1 MEHLTFILSGF
12 GVVML
17 VLAALWLTT
26 AIVGRAFAAAEGRAV
41 PAVASA
47 PAPAAPT
54 APVFEG
60 VPPQHVV
67 AISAAVAVLTGGRGR
82 VVSVSA
88 PPHRV
93 AAWAQEGRSEQFAGR
108 RVRRDWARPGPT
120 KSSSP
125 KGDR

>member
-26 AIVGRAFAAAEGRAV
+26 AAVGRAFAAVEARS
-41 PAVASA
+41 VA
-47 PAPAAPT
+47 APAAAPAAA

-60 VPPQHVV
+60 VPPQHVA

-93 AAWAQEGRSEQFAGR
+93 AAWAHQGRSEQFASR

-120 KSSSP
+120 QSSS

>member
-12 GVVML
+12 GVVLL

-26 AIVGRAFAAAEGRAV
+26 ALVGRVFAAAGERA
-41 PAVASA
+41 A
-47 PAPAAPT
+47 PGAAPTPAAPPT
-54 APVFEG
+54 PVFEG
-60 VPPQHVV
+60 VPPGHVA

-82 VVSVSA
+82 VVSVTA

-93 AAWAQEGRSEQFAGR
+93 PAWAQEGRSEQFAGR
-108 RVRRDWARPGPT
+108 RVRRAWARPGPT
-120 KSSSP
+120 QSSSP